1 MESTE
6 IIEQLEE
13 ATDRFPR
20 SAVTAA
26 VARRMRSHQSFCA
39 FCKPVFERAEIEA
52 AADQS

>member
-1 MESTE
+1 MESAE

-26 VARRMRSHQSFCA
+26 VARRN
-39 FCKPVFERAEIEA
+39 EITPKFLRIL
-52 AADQS
+52 QTTL